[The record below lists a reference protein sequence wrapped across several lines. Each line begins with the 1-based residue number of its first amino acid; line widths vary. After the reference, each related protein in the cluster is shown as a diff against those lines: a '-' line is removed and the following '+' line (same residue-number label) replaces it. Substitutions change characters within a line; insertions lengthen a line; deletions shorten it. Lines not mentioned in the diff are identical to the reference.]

1 MFEYL
6 YEWIRN
12 IAFYMILSTVLLEAL
27 PVSEYK
33 KYIRFFMGMI
43 LVLLLMMPIWKVFG
57 TAQFLES
64 VFDSSVYEKEVERME
79 EVSKKLREVDVNDYM
94 EEVREKQYESE
105 NRVEV
110 TVE

>member
-57 TAQFLES
+57 TAQSLES